1 MVPVAAYDVPAG
13 FITLYMR
20 AAGGKLTAFPT
31 SRNMR
36 HNLVTSTLLLA
47 AASALATDG
56 YFDHGYGVKSKGIG
70 GAGVAFAQ
78 DSLAPAANPAGAVD
92 VADSHQVG
100 LTWFAP
106 DRGVTANGTYFNGNQ
121 DGSFLIPDFG
131 YKTTFSNGTV
141 FDLAVFGNG
150 GMNTGYQA
158 PLFEAG
164 QPPVVSNTYMD
175 MAQLFVAPTLA
186 WKLDGG
192 HAVGV
197 SLIFAGQRFKAAGF
211 EDFGIPGAGYDTS
224 WGGGMRVGWTW
235 QATDTLKLGA
245 TYQSQLMMTEFDKY
259 SGLFAEGG
267 DFDIPSNF
275 AVGLA
280 WKVEPSLTWVFD
292 IGRILYGDIAS
303 VGNLGN
309 APGNFGDADGPG
321 FGWRNVTVIKTGFSW
336 DVNPDLTLRVGYNH
350 VTQPIPDSQVY
361 FNQLAPGVVR
371 HHATLGATW
380 KWSEKTEVSFFYAH
394 AFEETVSGS
403 QPYPIALRM
412 DQNSFGLSLNWK
424 H

>member
-1 MVPVAAYDVPAG
+1 
-13 FITLYMR
+13 
-20 AAGGKLTAFPT
+20 
-31 SRNMR
+31 MR
-36 HNLVTSTLLLA
+36 HSLITSTLLFA

-70 GAGVAFAQ
+70 GAGIAFAQ

-92 VADSHQVG
+92 VVDSHQVG

-131 YKTTFSNGTV
+131 YKTTFDNGTV
-141 FDLAVFGNG
+141 FDLAIFGNG

-158 PLFEAG
+158 PLFDLPG
-164 QPPVVSNTYMD
+164 GVTPSNTYMD
-175 MAQLFVAPTLA
+175 MAQLFIAPTLA

-211 EDFGIPGAGYDTS
+211 EEFGIPSAGYDTS

-235 QATDTLKLGA
+235 QATDRLKVGA

-275 AVGLA
+275 GVGLA
-280 WKVEPSLTWVFD
+280 YQLDPAVTWVLD
-292 IGRILYGDIAS
+292 VSRILYGDIAS
-303 VGNLGN
+303 VGNLGS
-309 APGNFGDADGPG
+309 APGGFGDADGPG
-321 FGWRNVTVIKTGFSW
+321 FGWRKVTVIKTGFSW
-336 DVNPDLTLRVGYNH
+336 DVNPDLTLRIGYNH

-380 KWSEKTEVSFFYAH
+380 KCSPTTELSFFYAH
-394 AFEETVSGS
+394 AFEETVSGT

-412 DQNSFGLSLNWK
+412 DQNSFGLSVNWK

>member
-1 MVPVAAYDVPAG
+1 
-13 FITLYMR
+13 
-20 AAGGKLTAFPT
+20 
-31 SRNMR
+31 MR

-92 VADSHQVG
+92 IPDSHQVG
-100 LTWFAP
+100 LTWFKP
-106 DRGVTANGTYFNGNQ
+106 DRGVNVIPTSTYFNGNQ
-121 DGSFLIPDFG
+121 DTSFLIPDFG

-141 FDLAVFGNG
+141 FDLAIFGNG

-158 PLFEAG
+158 PMFEIG

-175 MAQLFVAPTLA
+175 MSQLFIAPTLA

-211 EDFGIPGAGYDTS
+211 EDFNIPNAGYDTS

-235 QATDTLKLGA
+235 QANEKLKLGA
-245 TYQSQLMMTEFDKY
+245 TYQTRLMMTEFDKY
-259 SGLFAEGG
+259 AGLFADAG

-280 WKVEPSLTWVFD
+280 YKVDPAVTWVFD
-292 IGRILYGDIAS
+292 IGRILYSEVNA

-309 APGNFGDADGPG
+309 ASGAFGAADGPG

-350 VTQPIPDSQVY
+350 VTQPIPESETF

-371 HHATLGATW
+371 HHATAGATW
-380 KWSEKTEVSFFYAH
+380 KWTADTEISFFYAH
-394 AFEETVSGS
+394 AFEEQVIGTNLIG
-403 QPYPIALRM
+403 LRM
-412 DQNSFGLSLNWK
+412 KQDSVGLSLNWK